1 MEKIRSFLDRDA
13 LLSVLIIV
21 ACSLSFFL
29 LIMGTTSVS
38 AMKYQYEQSIDENG
52 VYIPDSVLSGSE
64 VENYQDYL
72 NINIYVN
79 IGIIIFTTINCI
91 FVTQVWIIRRYDEF
105 AVRKAF
111 GQKNLQIIWEI
122 FRDLL
127 VHAIISVIIG
137 GIIYLLYAL
146 IRKGN
151 ACAVSRLA
159 VDLVKSAIL
168 LLAVLIISVL
178 ASVKKILR
186 LSPVKLI
193 SERNY

>member
-72 NINIYVN
+72 YVN